1 MTALRDALGAD
12 PPPGVTAVLTAAQQE
27 HLAGTLREACDRQS
41 EALQQASRDAFK
53 HVPFF
58 ARGVV
63 KKLVFG

>member
-1 MTALRDALGAD
+1 MSALRDELGTD
-12 PPPGVTAVLTAAQQE
+12 PPEGVTGVLTDAQQE
-27 HLAGTLREACDRQS
+27 HLAGTLRAACERQS
-41 EALQQASRDAFK
+41 AELQQASRDAFR

>member
-1 MTALRDALGAD
+1 MSALRDELGTD
-12 PPPGVTAVLTAAQQE
+12 PPQGVTAVLTGAQQD
-27 HLAGTLREACDRQS
+27 HLAATLHDACERQS
-41 EALQQASRDAFK
+41 AELQRASRDAFK

>member
-1 MTALRDALGAD
+1 MSALRDELGAE
-12 PPPGVTAVLTAAQQE
+12 PPPGVAAALTDAQQDL
-27 HLAGTLREACDRQS
+27 LAATLRDACERQS
-41 EALQQASRDAFK
+41 ADLQRASRDAFK